1 MGLVHIFISV
11 WYKIMQLKKIMY
23 VNVNRVKRAYCDYV
37 YMLVCT
43 TLCVLLVDLDKIDE
57 YDFKYLNSLK
67 CI

>member
-1 MGLVHIFISV
+1 
-11 WYKIMQLKKIMY
+11 MY